1 MITSILSGEAE
12 ISLLILLLLFTES
25 LFRLLRLVKEYGAL
39 KIVQSKTLCAFWQH
53 YYKNI
58 INFN

>member
-1 MITSILSGEAE
+1 MLSGGAE
-12 ISLLILLLLFTES
+12 ISLLILLLLTES
-25 LFRLLRLVKEYGAL
+25 LFWLFRLVKEYGAL

-58 INFN
+58 VYIS

>member
-1 MITSILSGEAE
+1 MITSMLSGGAE
-12 ISLLILLLLFTES
+12 ISLLILLLLTES
-25 LFRLLRLVKEYGAL
+25 LFWLFRLVKEYGAL

-58 INFN
+58 VYIS